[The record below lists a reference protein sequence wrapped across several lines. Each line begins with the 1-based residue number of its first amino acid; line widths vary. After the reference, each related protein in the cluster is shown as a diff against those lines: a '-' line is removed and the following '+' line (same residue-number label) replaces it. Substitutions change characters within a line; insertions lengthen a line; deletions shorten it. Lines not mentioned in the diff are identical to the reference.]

1 MTDAPLPQG
10 SARSARFRSPL
21 FAAATL
27 VALLLI
33 GTILVLTSPAEA
45 TLGEIVRIVYV
56 HVALSRAGMLWIV
69 AAGLLGLVV
78 LVFGGGRIAAWMRGA
93 GWAGLLLYAGGFAVS
108 LIAQVT
114 SWGGIAWR
122 EPRVMAAGNV
132 LAVATI
138 VQALC
143 TWVGAPRLRG
153 ILRAALAAILI
164 YANMRAVNVLHP
176 GNAIS
181 GAASGAIQLSGY
193 LLLAVA
199 LLLGGWIAWQARPRK
214 DAAPPA

>member
-1 MTDAPLPQG
+1 MTDTTLQHNAGQP
-10 SARSARFRSPL
+10 ARRRSL
-21 FAAATL
+21 LVAAATL
-27 VALLLI
+27 AAILI
-33 GTILVLTSPAEA
+33 VGAILVVASPAEA
-45 TLGEIVRIVYV
+45 TLGGVVRIVYV
-56 HVALSRAGMLWIV
+56 HVALSRAGMLWID
-69 AAGLLGLVV
+69 AAGLLGLAV
-78 LVFGGGRIAAWMRGA
+78 LAFGGDRLAGWMRGA

-108 LIAQVT
+108 LVAQVA

-143 TWVGAPRLRG
+143 TWVGAARLRG
-153 ILRAALAAILI
+153 LLRAALAVILTVVN
-164 YANMRAVNVLHP
+164 AGAENVLHP

-181 GAASGAIQLSGY
+181 GASSGAIQLSGY

-199 LLLGGWIAWQARPRK
+199 LLLGAWIAWQTRLRASPS
-214 DAAPPA
+214 PPG